1 MALDFKIVDNFLSQ
15 EDFDFVKNQL
25 TGDEFPWFFQ
35 KEINIGDDPSSNHTF
50 FTHVFYKDRKVNSQY
65 YDHFQFILNKID
77 AKAVIRFKANCYPS
91 TTKIIVHEP
100 HIDHEFEHKGF
111 LLYVNDNDGFTL
123 LEDGTRVDSIANRA
137 LFFDASK
144 PHQSSTSTNVKA
156 RFNINI
162 NYF

>member
-1 MALDFKIVDNFLSQ
+1 MTNKFNIIDNFLSKD
-15 EDFDFVKNQL
+15 DFKFVTSQL

-35 KEINIGDDPSSNHTF
+35 KDVNIGDDPNSQNSF

-65 YDHFQFILNKID
+65 YEHFKFILDIID
-77 AKAVIRFKANCYPS
+77 AKAVIRFKANCYPP
-91 TTKIIVHEP
+91 TDKIIVHDP
-100 HIDHEFEHKGF
+100 HTDHSFSHKGF
-111 LLYVNDNDGFTL
+111 LLYINDNDGFTI
-123 LEDGTRVDSIANRA
+123 LEDGTKIESVANRA

-144 PHQSSTSTNVKA
+144 PHQSSTATNVKA